1 MKEDNGQSIEL
12 HKAQSLVL
20 NACSD
25 LSCEQV
31 SLAESLGRFSVNALT
46 ALAPLP
52 GYDQSLRDGYAIGRA
67 GVAEAQ
73 DSPDSFQIV
82 DEVAAGDTRKLVLQ
96 PGQAIRVM
104 TGGLLPAHCVAVVP
118 HEVCSVV
125 GGKNLT
131 VPLLFQKKSFIHVR
145 GSELAQG
152 QVVAPKGVSI
162 SPEHMILLAG
172 VGYSTVQVV
181 RKPHISF
188 FCTGSELVSSSD
200 EKRAGKKFSANKP
213 LLQSLIM
220 RAGAEFQDQ
229 QTVVDD
235 PGAVTE
241 TMLEM
246 AQAGCDI
253 LISTGGMGPGKFDLI
268 EETFCR
274 AGGKVLYR
282 SIHLRPGNSTLFG
295 ILGNTLF
302 FGMPGPPPA
311 VYLLF
316 NELIRPA
323 ILKLQGAKQCRPR
336 KLRVFLTEE
345 LSFPKRGLPR
355 LKGGMLSLKE
365 GKCLVRPAK
374 RMEAAN
380 CYIYCPA
387 SRRQM
392 RTDEMVTVHLLE

>member
-25 LSCEQV
+25 LSYERV
-31 SLAESLGRFSVNALT
+31 SLAESLGRFSANALI
-46 ALAPLP
+46 ASAPLP

-67 GVAEAQ
+67 GSAETQA
-73 DSPDSFQIV
+73 SLHSFQIV

-96 PGQAIRVM
+96 AGQAIRIM
-104 TGGLLPAHCVAVVP
+104 TGGLLPAHCAAVVP
-118 HEVCSVV
+118 QESCSVV
-125 GGKNLT
+125 GEILT
-131 VPLLFQKKSFIHVR
+131 APLSQKKSFIHAK
-145 GSELAQG
+145 GSELARG
-152 QVVAPKGVSI
+152 QVVVPKGALI

-172 VGYSTVQVV
+172 VGCGTVQVA
-181 RKPHISF
+181 RKPRVSF
-188 FCTGSELVSSSD
+188 FCTGSELVSSAD
-200 EKRAGKKFSANKP
+200 EKRAGKKFSANNP
-213 LLQSLIM
+213 LLQGLIT
-220 RAGAEFQDQ
+220 RAGAEFKNQ

-241 TMLEM
+241 TILKMTQE
-246 AQAGCDI
+246 GCDI

-282 SIHLRPGNSTLFG
+282 SIHLRPGKSTLFG
-295 ILGNTLF
+295 TLGSTLF

-323 ILKLQGAKQCRPR
+323 ILKLQGAKQRRPR
-336 KLRVFLTEE
+336 KQRVFLAEE
-345 LSFPKRGLPR
+345 LFFPKRGLPR
-355 LKGGMLSLKE
+355 LKGGLLSLKE

-392 RTDEMVTVHLLE
+392 RTGEMVTVHLLE